1 MPRVFLVAEKP
12 SIAKAVALHLSGD
25 TISPRNTGQKYIK
38 NYDFTFRFPA
48 SLGGEC
54 HATMSSVIGHTV
66 GHDFEP
72 GLRKWNSCGPEV
84 LFDSA
89 TVKFVD
95 EDKKPIARN
104 IETEARRSTHLFIWT
119 DCDREG
125 EYIGTEI
132 RDIAL
137 KVNPRLT
144 VKRARFNNIERA
156 HVIEAAMNPV
166 DIDELQASAVAARI
180 ELDLRIGAAFTR
192 FQTLSLQNIPGLE
205 KRVLSYGSCQFPTL
219 GFVVD
224 RYWRV
229 VKFVPEKF
237 WGLKVVLEKDGKEV
251 TFSWRRVHLFDKGV
265 VIVLYERCMV
275 GTRKVRV
282 EAVDKKAT
290 RKWYPL
296 PLTTVELQKQG
307 SRFLGLS
314 SQVVMTI
321 AEKLYT
327 SGFISY
333 PRTETDMF
341 DPAINLQ
348 ELIKKQTTHPTW
360 GPYASSLLNNNKF
373 SPPRKGTHNDK
384 AHPPIHPVAMVAP
397 TALSSHNE
405 CRVYEFVCRR
415 FLACCSE
422 DALGETTTIDITWGA
437 WPPPERFRASG
448 LVVKERNY
456 LDVYIYDGWSTHEVP
471 EFREGEEIVP
481 KESGI
486 TEGQTSRP
494 GFLTEP
500 ELIGL
505 MDLNGIGTDATMA
518 EHIAKVVEREYVFA
532 QPRGR
537 GGGGGDEDGE
547 YQPPEFLPSTL
558 GIALVMGYDQ
568 MNFPPDVPPLTK
580 PFLRKE
586 MEAKMKAICEG
597 RLRQEDVVRESLDM
611 YRRVFAVASREV
623 GKLRESCNRFLGEGG
638 VEDE

>member
-1 MPRVFLVAEKP
+1 
-12 SIAKAVALHLSGD
+12 
-25 TISPRNTGQKYIK
+25 
-38 NYDFTFRFPA
+38 
-48 SLGGEC
+48 
-54 HATMSSVIGHTV
+54 
-66 GHDFEP
+66 
-72 GLRKWNSCGPEV
+72 
-84 LFDSA
+84 
-89 TVKFVD
+89 
-95 EDKKPIARN
+95 
-104 IETEARRSTHLFIWT
+104 
-119 DCDREG
+119 
-125 EYIGTEI
+125 
-132 RDIAL
+132 
-137 KVNPRLT
+137 
-144 VKRARFNNIERA
+144 
-156 HVIEAAMNPV
+156 
-166 DIDELQASAVAARI
+166 
-180 ELDLRIGAAFTR
+180 
-192 FQTLSLQNIPGLE
+192 
-205 KRVLSYGSCQFPTL
+205 
-219 GFVVD
+219 
-224 RYWRV
+224 
-229 VKFVPEKF
+229 
-237 WGLKVVLEKDGKEV
+237 
-251 TFSWRRVHLFDKGV
+251 
-265 VIVLYERCMV
+265 
-275 GTRKVRV
+275 
-282 EAVDKKAT
+282 
-290 RKWYPL
+290 
-296 PLTTVELQKQG
+296 
-307 SRFLGLS
+307 
-314 SQVVMTI
+314 MTI

-547 YQPPEFLPSTL
+547 YQPPVEEDEDQGGSGRRRAVRGWRGGRRGRGGAAAARGSAGRGGIQEFLPSTL